1 MQENNNEETQE
12 TLGLRQRLYIIIFEA
27 DTPAGKAFDIIL
39 LITIFCSVL
48 AVMLES
54 VTSFAN
60 AFPEEVWVTEWVF
73 TILFSIEYFLRIL
86 SAPRPLRYVFS
97 FFGLVDLLSL
107 LPSFIG
113 LFVSGTHYLVV
124 IRSLRLL
131 RVFRILKLTRYLG
144 EAQVLGYA
152 VRKSLAKITVFL
164 GVVVTAV
171 LIIGTGMHLVEGPE
185 NGFTNIP
192 TSVYWA
198 VVTLTTVGYGDI
210 APQTPLGKGLAT
222 LVMILGYGV
231 IAVPTGI
238 VTHEMGQA
246 HKKKRNRKICTNCG
260 LDKHEDDALHCKH
273 CGHSL
278 KYEIVKSAPERDS

>member
-1 MQENNNEETQE
+1 MSSAPSSWRE
-12 TLGLRQRLYIIIFEA
+12 RLYIIIFEA
-27 DTPAGKAFDIIL
+27 DTPAGKTFDIFLLIAIL
-39 LITIFCSVL
+39 LSVL

-54 VTSFAN
+54 VSSFATY
-60 AFPEEVWVTEWVF
+60 FEKEIWGIEWFF
-73 TILFSIEYFLRIL
+73 TIIFTLEYLLRLL
-86 SAPRPLRYVFS
+86 SSPRPLRYALS
-97 FFGLVDLLSL
+97 FFGIVDLLSI
-107 LPSFIG
+107 LPSYLG

-131 RVFRILKLTRYLG
+131 RVFRILKLSRYLG
-144 EAQVLGYA
+144 EAQILGMA
-152 VRKSLAKITVFL
+152 VRHSMEKITVFL

-171 LIIGTGMHLVEGPE
+171 LIIGTTMHLIEGPE

-222 LVMILGYGV
+222 LVMVLGYGV

-238 VTHEMGQA
+238 VTHEIGQA
-246 HKKKRNRKICTNCG
+246 QKEKKSQKYCPQCDLK
-260 LDKHEDDALHCKH
+260 KHDEDALHCKH
-273 CGHSL
+273 CGHTL
-278 KYEIVKSAPERDS
+278 RYPQHEKNIT